1 MSIALGMIHDPHSM
15 QSQLFPISFNNV
27 SWILALSHDILSTLI
42 ENSTSILHTINSI
55 PDHSSDDSSYP

>member
-1 MSIALGMIHDPHSM
+1 MSIALGKIHNPHSM
-15 QSQLFPISFNNV
+15 QSHIFPISFNNV

-42 ENSTSILHTINSI
+42 ENSTSILYTINSI